1 MNRFTSVK
9 KREGHRLIRFVR
21 PPDQSRGP
29 RRPSTN
35 RIDFAAIL
43 RETNAS
49 VLPSLAIDT
58 AIPNTY
64 AKYKC
69 DTRVQGRSKF
79 LSSTSAQSIIII
91 IFVLDGRD

>member
-9 KREGHRLIRFVR
+9 KREGHCLIRFVR

-29 RRPSTN
+29 RRASTD

-58 AIPNTY
+58 AIPP
-64 AKYKC
+64 
-69 DTRVQGRSKF
+69 
-79 LSSTSAQSIIII
+79 QSVIHECR
-91 IFVLDGRD
+91 DGPSFSLPPLRNPS